1 MALVKW
7 ARDGYG
13 MLERNR
19 VQTHNIEAQCE
30 LDATVFANGAEV
42 GSIVAVDKAAG
53 KIKLEG
59 PIYGLLANAERL
71 PDPLHAGLKNYHVKG
86 GDMGV
91 VIFLEVGNTFTT
103 NTLCYD
109 STDFADK
116 DAVKTALAAGTAVYG
131 VQDATSGQI
140 QLVDTIGE
148 GVTFV
153 LQAVKFT
160 TMPDGQDAIK
170 FIVVSK

>member
-30 LDATVFANGAEV
+30 LDAAVFANGAEV

-53 KIKLEG
+53 KVKLAG

-71 PDPLHAGLKNYHVKG
+71 ADPAHMGLKNYHVKG
-86 GDMGV
+86 GDMAV
-91 VIFLEVGNTFTT
+91 VIFLEKGNTFTT
-103 NTLCYD
+103 NTLCYED
-109 STDFADK
+109 TDFATK
-116 DAVKTALAAGTAVYG
+116 AAVKEALDGGTAVYG
-131 VQDATSGQI
+131 IQDTTSGQI
-140 QLVDTIGE
+140 KLVKSAGDAAL
-148 GVTFV
+148 V
-153 LQAVKFT
+153 LQAVKLT

-170 FIVVSK
+170 FIVVGK

>member
-30 LDATVFANGAEV
+30 LDAAVFADGAEV

-53 KIKLEG
+53 KVKLEG

-86 GDMGV
+86 GDMAV

-103 NTLCYD
+103 NTLCFD
-109 STDFADK
+109 DADFADK
-116 DAVKTALAAGTAVYG
+116 AAVKEALAAGEMVYG
-131 VQDATSGQI
+131 VQDAASGQI
-140 QLVDTIGE
+140 QLAKAAGDAAL
-148 GVTFV
+148 V

-160 TMPDGQDAIK
+160 TMPDGQDAVK
-170 FIVVSK
+170 FIVVGK

>member
-30 LDATVFANGAEV
+30 LDAAVFANGAEV

-53 KIKLEG
+53 MIKLEG
-59 PIYGLLANAERL
+59 PVYGLLANAERL

-91 VIFLEVGNTFTT
+91 VIFLEKGNTFTT
-103 NTLCYD
+103 NSLCYD
-109 STDFADK
+109 DSVFADK
-116 DAVKTALAAGTAVYG
+116 MAVRDAINGGEMVYG
-131 VQDATSGQI
+131 VQDATSGNI
-140 QLVDTIGE
+140 QLVKEMGDAA
-148 GVTFV
+148 VV
-153 LQAVKFT
+153 LHAVKFT
-160 TMPDGQDAIK
+160 TMPDGQDAVKFMVIK
-170 FIVVSK
+170 

>member
-30 LDATVFANGAEV
+30 LDAADFPNGAEV
-42 GSIVAVDKAAG
+42 GSIVAVDKVAG
-53 KIKLEG
+53 KIKVDG

-71 PDPLHAGLKNYHVKG
+71 ADPAHMGLKNYHVKG

-91 VIFLEVGNTFTT
+91 VIFLEKGNTFTT

-109 STDFADK
+109 NAVFANEAAVKADFEADEAIYGIQGDYGQIKLVK
-116 DAVKTALAAGTAVYG
+116 DAG
-131 VQDATSGQI
+131 DAE
-140 QLVDTIGE
+140 LV
-148 GVTFV
+148 
-153 LQAVKFT
+153 LRAVKFT
-160 TMPDGQDAIK
+160 TMPDGQAAIK
-170 FIVVSK
+170 FIVVGK